1 MRIEIE
7 EYSLSGYHVFLNDGE
22 TYHHID
28 RVIKKL
34 NLPINREELTK
45 LVISMNG
52 EIDIFSDIYF
62 SNYDEAEKFKEF
74 LEPYLIM
81 EELTK

>member
-1 MRIEIE
+1 MKIQIEK
-7 EYSLSGYHVFLNDGE
+7 YSLSGYHFFLDDGE

-28 RVIKKL
+28 RIIKKL
-34 NLPINREELTK
+34 NLPIDGEELME

-52 EIDIFSDIYF
+52 IIDIFSDIYF

-74 LEPYLIM
+74 LDPYLVM
-81 EELTK
+81 YELTK